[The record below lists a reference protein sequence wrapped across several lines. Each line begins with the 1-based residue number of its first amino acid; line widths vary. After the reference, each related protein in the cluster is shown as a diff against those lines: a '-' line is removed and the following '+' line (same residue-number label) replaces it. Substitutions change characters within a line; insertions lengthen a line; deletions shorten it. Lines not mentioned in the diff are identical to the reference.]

1 MELKTYQKQVM
12 DDLSS
17 YLGHLNRD
25 GDMFAAWKGYWMDKD
40 VAVGLGGVPAYK
52 SAIPGVPH
60 ICTKVP
66 TGGGKTSLLDAICF
80 ALYGQPPAASGSSPI
95 CAA

>member
-40 VAVGLGGVPAYK
+40 IAV
-52 SAIPGVPH
+52 
-60 ICTKVP
+60 
-66 TGGGKTSLLDAICF
+66 
-80 ALYGQPPAASGSSPI
+80 
-95 CAA
+95 

>member
-25 GDMFAAWKGYWMDKD
+25 GQTERSVHEYTLAA
-40 VAVGLGGVPAYK
+40 
-52 SAIPGVPH
+52 
-60 ICTKVP
+60 
-66 TGGGKTSLLDAICF
+66 
-80 ALYGQPPAASGSSPI
+80 
-95 CAA
+95 